1 MHRPFT
7 GRPEAAFDVLTHLQG
22 EPSREVC
29 ERWREDRERLVGQP
43 MIALLNEVV
52 DADPACEDFS
62 VWHYRTTAWWW
73 QHQCAVIRRGHKVE
87 IGLRL
92 DLDGLR
98 VQGGWWYPV
107 PEQIAR
113 FRQAVAAEG
122 SGRHLAEIVQRLEK
136 DAYDVTGDVMK
147 RAPRGFPADHPRAGL
162 LRHRSIIAVRR
173 LGCDDWLHTR
183 QAVDRTLEA
192 VTQLADLMAWLDRQV
207 NR

>member
-1 MHRPFT
+1 MALPH
-7 GRPEAAFDVLTHLQG
+7 H
-22 EPSREVC
+22 
-29 ERWREDRERLVGQP
+29 RLVVAAPVRGDQ
-43 MIALLNEVV
+43 A
-52 DADPACEDFS
+52 
-62 VWHYRTTAWWW
+62 
-73 QHQCAVIRRGHKVE
+73 GHKAE
-87 IGLRL
+87 IGLPF

-122 SGRHLAEIVQRLEK
+122 SGRHLAQIVQRLEK

-147 RAPRGFPADHPRAGL
+147 RAPRGFPADHPRTGL
-162 LRHRSIIAVRR
+162 LRHRSLIAVRR

-183 QAVDRTLEA
+183 QAVDRTQEA